1 MNIDRGKA
9 EAAFRDYVSHYN
21 AEEEKVRLKIEHTF
35 RVAGLCEQI
44 ARSLELEKE
53 EQDLAWFTGLLH
65 DAGRFEQLK
74 NYGTFIDADSID
86 HAEYGAQILFEQ
98 GKIRDYT
105 EDASED
111 TLLWN
116 AVRYHSAYR
125 IPVWP
130 DERTERFCHILRD
143 ADKIDILKVNV
154 DFPPEEI
161 YNVSSQELRSCP
173 VSEAVMEAFYEEH
186 AILRSLKRTAADH
199 LVGHISLVFELQFP
213 ESRQI
218 VKRQGYLLK
227 LMDFESQ
234 NPVTREQF
242 RKIRAYMTEYMERG
256 SR

>member
-1 MNIDRGKA
+1 M
-9 EAAFRDYVSHYN
+9 
-21 AEEEKVRLKIEHTF
+21 
-35 RVAGLCEQI
+35 
-44 ARSLELEKE
+44 
-53 EQDLAWFTGLLH
+53 
-65 DAGRFEQLK
+65 
-74 NYGTFIDADSID
+74 
-86 HAEYGAQILFEQ
+86 
-98 GKIRDYT
+98 
-105 EDASED
+105 
-111 TLLWN
+111 
-116 AVRYHSAYR
+116 
-125 IPVWP
+125 P

-161 YNVSSQELRSCP
+161 YNVSSQELRNCP

-256 SR
+256 NR

>member
-1 MNIDRGKA
+1 M
-9 EAAFRDYVSHYN
+9 
-21 AEEEKVRLKIEHTF
+21 
-35 RVAGLCEQI
+35 
-44 ARSLELEKE
+44 
-53 EQDLAWFTGLLH
+53 
-65 DAGRFEQLK
+65 
-74 NYGTFIDADSID
+74 
-86 HAEYGAQILFEQ
+86 
-98 GKIRDYT
+98 
-105 EDASED
+105 
-111 TLLWN
+111 
-116 AVRYHSAYR
+116 
-125 IPVWP
+125 
-130 DERTERFCHILRD
+130 
-143 ADKIDILKVNV
+143 

-161 YNVSSQELRSCP
+161 YNVSSQELRNCP

-256 SR
+256 NR